1 MLKKYK
7 FLDDKKVFDF
17 KFRQMKTKNIIDFYS
32 LFGIQI
38 GKEYHS
44 LDTALQIC
52 MKSFK
57 IYSNEKDNE
66 LKEDIWRLTKLISR
80 HLHSPI
86 PIQKPEPETE

>member
-1 MLKKYK
+1 
-7 FLDDKKVFDF
+7 
-17 KFRQMKTKNIIDFYS
+17 MKSKNIIDFYS

-52 MKSFK
+52 VKLFK
-57 IYSNEKDNE
+57 FYSNEKDNE

-80 HLHSPI
+80 DLNYPI
-86 PIQKPEPETE
+86 PIQKPETE